1 VHRKSRYV
9 AGGSAA
15 ADFSWRSEPD
25 RRPSAPVG
33 GMRKILELDGISKR
47 FGALLAMENLSAHL
61 NEGEALGVIGPNGSG
76 KTTMFNIITG
86 ITRADSGRVFLEGT
100 EITRLP
106 AFERCRRGIARSFQI
121 PHPFAG
127 MTVFENLLVGA
138 AFGDGKP
145 ERAAY
150 DRCVEILRE
159 TGLFAKSNVR
169 AGTLTLLD
177 RKRLE
182 LARALATNPRV
193 LLLDEIAGGL
203 TEKECRLLVEE
214 IGRIRERGVSII
226 WIEHVVHAL
235 LAVVDRLLVIN
246 FGRMID
252 DGDPHKIIA
261 SRAVKDIY
269 MGQEDDTIQ
278 PA

>member
-1 VHRKSRYV
+1 MKV
-9 AGGSAA
+9 
-15 ADFSWRSEPD
+15 
-25 RRPSAPVG
+25 
-33 GMRKILELDGISKR
+33 ILQLDDISKR
-47 FGALLAMENLSAHL
+47 FGAVSAADNLSAHL

-86 ITRADSGRVFLEGT
+86 IVRADSGRVMFEEV

-138 AFGDGKP
+138 AFGNGKP
-145 ERAAY
+145 ERAEY
-150 DRCVEILRE
+150 NRCAEILVE
-159 TGLFAKSNVR
+159 TGLIAKSNVS
-169 AGTLTLLD
+169 AGSLTLLD

-182 LARALATNPRV
+182 LARALATNPKV

-203 TEKECRLLVEE
+203 TEQECHFLVEE
-214 IGRIRERGVSII
+214 VNRIRERGISII

-235 LAVVDRLLVIN
+235 LAVVDRLLVIY
-246 FGRMID
+246 FGRNID
-252 DGDPHKIIA
+252 DGDPHKIMA

-269 MGQEDDTIQ
+269 MGQEDDAI
-278 PA
+278 